1 MQEQINPTTE
11 IVVEEKLERELE
23 REPERKTV
31 KLQKS
36 VKVVKAVEAQDFLSF
51 DPALLGVDLQSACK
65 LYTAKHKD
73 RLASPT
79 AYAMSN
85 VIRQIINRHKIKSVP
100 VPKHIQ
106 KFLGQKAYI
115 VPNSEIFKYIVGVKS
130 HLFPNLGNK
139 NLGHFHPVH
148 WAIKD
153 LTQNF
158 CTSYLYGKVSSL
170 MLWGTERQF
179 RDSGNLFVNVE
190 ALKKIP
196 VMTTSQIKETLALR
210 IPEAKSKAKPEAK
223 PKAKPLAS

>member
-1 MQEQINPTTE
+1 MKRLFIILITTG
-11 IVVEEKLERELE
+11 ILILMPVSFRLTFQGDP

-36 VKVVKAVEAQDFLSF
+36 VKVVKAQDF
-51 DPALLGVDLQSACK
+51 PTLLGVDLQSK
-65 LYTAKHKD
+65 LYIAKTD
-73 RLASPT
+73 SPT
-79 AYAMSN
+79 RY
-85 VIRQIINRHKIKSVP
+85 VIDNHIRLN
-100 VPKHIQ
+100 PKHIQ